1 MPIVLVHNRIKIVHS
16 NTLNKKKR
24 EMKMS
29 KITKNKKGMLGVESA
44 IILIA
49 FVIVAAAFSFMVVNM
64 GLFATQRGRD
74 TISQGV
80 QEASTP
86 LMLDGTIMI
95 RGTSAGKVDAII
107 IPLKTLGVKYVPM
120 ANETTVVS
128 LRVEN
133 HTAYANIYNG
143 INDTDP
149 RGYSFTD
156 LINGLGTN
164 TTAVL
169 FIENS
174 DGDDSMDAQ
183 EKGLLI
189 IYLAT
194 NDQADKRENVFI
206 ELRPEKGAP
215 LSIEFTVPSEL
226 QQGFTTIG

>member
-1 MPIVLVHNRIKIVHS
+1 MKKPKIIKNR
-16 NTLNKKKR
+16 
-24 EMKMS
+24 
-29 KITKNKKGMLGVESA
+29 KGMLGVESA

-86 LMLDGTIMI
+86 LMLDGSILI
-95 RGTSAGKVDAII
+95 RGTSDGKVDAII

-149 RGYSFTD
+149 RGHDFSE
-156 LINGLGTN
+156 LISGLADEGQ

-189 IYLAT
+189 IYLA
-194 NDQADKRENVFI
+194 DDDRADKRENVFVEI
-206 ELRPEKGAP
+206 RPEKGAP
-215 LSIEFTVPSEL
+215 LSIEFIVPSEL
-226 QQGFTTIG
+226 QQGYTTIG

>member
-1 MPIVLVHNRIKIVHS
+1 MFS
-16 NTLNKKKR
+16 ETLNQKGSGR
-24 EMKMS
+24 GEMFR
-29 KITKNKKGMLGVESA
+29 NKKGMLGVESA

-64 GLFATQRGRD
+64 GLYATQKGRD
-74 TISQGV
+74 VISQGV

-86 LMLDGTIMI
+86 LTLDGTIMI
-95 RGTSAGKVDAII
+95 RGTSSGKVDAII

-120 ANETTVVS
+120 ANQTTMVS

-143 INDTDP
+143 INKEVDP
-149 RGYSFTD
+149 RGKNFTQ
-156 LINGLGTN
+156 LINSLGTG
-164 TTAVL
+164 TTAML

-174 DGDDSMDAQ
+174 DGDDSIDTQ

-189 IYLAT
+189 IHLAT
-194 NDQADKRENVFI
+194 GDQADKRENIFI

-226 QQGFTTIG
+226 QEGFHTIG